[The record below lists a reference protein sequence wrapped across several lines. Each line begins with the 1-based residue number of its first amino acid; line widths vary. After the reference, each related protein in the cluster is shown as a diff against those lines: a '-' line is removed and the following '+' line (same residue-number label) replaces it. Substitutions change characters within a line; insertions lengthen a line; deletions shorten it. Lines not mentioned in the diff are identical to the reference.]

1 MATEALNVSL
11 PEQLRG
17 FVDAQ
22 VSSGSYGS
30 ASEFIRE
37 LLRNE
42 QRRLAKDNLTAFI
55 QAGLDSGDVQAWTPE
70 RFDSLRQSLRESSAA
85 KKVKP
90 VDRLKPHLST
100 QNRCLRMHAAPGC
113 FAQLVCEPQHSE
125 LADVAL
131 SFSLQTNLGNQLRL
145 RRPNYGQ
152 TLQRPLQSLSLHQV

>member
-55 QAGLDSGDVQAWTPE
+55 QAGLDSGDVQAWTAE
-70 RFDSLRQSLRESSAA
+70 RFESLRQSVRASSAVKKATPVSTAREA
-85 KKVKP
+85 KK
-90 VDRLKPHLST
+90 T
-100 QNRCLRMHAAPGC
+100 
-113 FAQLVCEPQHSE
+113 
-125 LADVAL
+125 
-131 SFSLQTNLGNQLRL
+131 
-145 RRPNYGQ
+145 
-152 TLQRPLQSLSLHQV
+152 

>member
-70 RFDSLRQSLRESSAA
+70 RFGSLRQSLRESSAVKKASPVSTARKA
-85 KKVKP
+85 KK
-90 VDRLKPHLST
+90 
-100 QNRCLRMHAAPGC
+100 A
-113 FAQLVCEPQHSE
+113 
-125 LADVAL
+125 
-131 SFSLQTNLGNQLRL
+131 
-145 RRPNYGQ
+145 
-152 TLQRPLQSLSLHQV
+152 

>member
-70 RFDSLRQSLRESSAA
+70 RFDALRQSVRASSAA
-85 KKVKP
+85 KKAATV
-90 VDRLKPHLST
+90 ST
-100 QNRCLRMHAAPGC
+100 ARKAKKA
-113 FAQLVCEPQHSE
+113 
-125 LADVAL
+125 
-131 SFSLQTNLGNQLRL
+131 
-145 RRPNYGQ
+145 
-152 TLQRPLQSLSLHQV
+152 

>member
-85 KKVKP
+85 KKATP
-90 VDRLKPHLST
+90 VS
-100 QNRCLRMHAAPGC
+100 AARK
-113 FAQLVCEPQHSE
+113 AKK
-125 LADVAL
+125 A
-131 SFSLQTNLGNQLRL
+131 
-145 RRPNYGQ
+145 
-152 TLQRPLQSLSLHQV
+152 

>member
-55 QAGLDSGDVQAWTPE
+55 QAGLDSGDVKAWTPE
-70 RFDSLRQSLRESSAA
+70 RFDSLRQSLRESSVA
-85 KKVKP
+85 KKAISV
-90 VDRLKPHLST
+90 ST
-100 QNRCLRMHAAPGC
+100 SRKAKKA
-113 FAQLVCEPQHSE
+113 
-125 LADVAL
+125 
-131 SFSLQTNLGNQLRL
+131 
-145 RRPNYGQ
+145 
-152 TLQRPLQSLSLHQV
+152 

>member
-30 ASEFIRE
+30 ASEYIRE

-55 QAGLDSGDVQAWTPE
+55 QAGLDSGDVQTWTPE
-70 RFDSLRQSLRESSAA
+70 RFDLLRQSLRESSAA
-85 KKVKP
+85 KKATP
-90 VDRLKPHLST
+90 VST
-100 QNRCLRMHAAPGC
+100 ARKAKKA
-113 FAQLVCEPQHSE
+113 
-125 LADVAL
+125 
-131 SFSLQTNLGNQLRL
+131 
-145 RRPNYGQ
+145 
-152 TLQRPLQSLSLHQV
+152 

>member
-55 QAGLDSGDVQAWTPE
+55 QSGLDSGDVKAWTPE
-70 RFDSLRQSLRESSAA
+70 RFDSLRQSLRESSVA
-85 KKVKP
+85 KKAISV
-90 VDRLKPHLST
+90 ST
-100 QNRCLRMHAAPGC
+100 SRKAKKA
-113 FAQLVCEPQHSE
+113 
-125 LADVAL
+125 
-131 SFSLQTNLGNQLRL
+131 
-145 RRPNYGQ
+145 
-152 TLQRPLQSLSLHQV
+152 

>member
-22 VSSGSYGS
+22 VSGGSYGS

-55 QAGLDSGDVQAWTPE
+55 QAGLNSGDAQAWTPE
-70 RFDSLRQSLRESSAA
+70 RFESLRQSVRESRAA
-85 KKVKP
+85 KK
-90 VDRLKPHLST
+90 
-100 QNRCLRMHAAPGC
+100 AAPIST
-113 FAQLVCEPQHSE
+113 ARK
-125 LADVAL
+125 AKKA
-131 SFSLQTNLGNQLRL
+131 
-145 RRPNYGQ
+145 
-152 TLQRPLQSLSLHQV
+152 

>member
-70 RFDSLRQSLRESSAA
+70 RFESLRQSLLESSAA
-85 KKVKP
+85 KKLTP
-90 VDRLKPHLST
+90 AST
-100 QNRCLRMHAAPGC
+100 ARKAKKA
-113 FAQLVCEPQHSE
+113 
-125 LADVAL
+125 
-131 SFSLQTNLGNQLRL
+131 
-145 RRPNYGQ
+145 
-152 TLQRPLQSLSLHQV
+152 

>member
-70 RFDSLRQSLRESSAA
+70 RFVSLRQSVRQSSAA
-85 KKVKP
+85 GKAATVSTARKTKK
-90 VDRLKPHLST
+90 
-100 QNRCLRMHAAPGC
+100 A
-113 FAQLVCEPQHSE
+113 
-125 LADVAL
+125 
-131 SFSLQTNLGNQLRL
+131 
-145 RRPNYGQ
+145 
-152 TLQRPLQSLSLHQV
+152 